1 MDIFCD
7 LFNCFSEFVSA
18 CFFLLLEEN
27 KHFKA
32 KLSLREF
39 QKKDFEDLTIGSDDM
54 KVAANFD
61 QTFKILVCHDH

>member
-1 MDIFCD
+1 MICLIVFQS
-7 LFNCFSEFVSA
+7 LFQLA
-18 CFFLLLEEN
+18 FFLLLEEN